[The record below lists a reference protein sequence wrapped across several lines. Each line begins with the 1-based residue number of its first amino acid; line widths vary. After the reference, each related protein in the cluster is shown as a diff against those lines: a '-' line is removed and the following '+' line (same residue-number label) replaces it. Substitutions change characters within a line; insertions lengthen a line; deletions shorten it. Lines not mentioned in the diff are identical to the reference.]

1 MVKIEKCKTAIMN
14 DYYVYVYMDPR
25 SYEEFYYGKGCG
37 SRKDAHLADA
47 GESRKARRIAEI
59 RNAGCEPIIRVIARG
74 LTEEQALLVEATL
87 LWKLGRY
94 TTNEMAGHYSE
105 NFRPHNTFHR
115 NLPGFDFQNRLYYF
129 NVGECSR
136 RNWDECRRHNFIA
149 AGGGVRWRDAVCG
162 FNPGDVFAAYLK
174 GHGYV
179 GVGRIKTKPQPVNQV
194 IIEGKPLM
202 VLCPQMAAD
211 ADSAE
216 KSEYVAKVDWIKTF
230 PREDAQMKR
239 KSGIY
244 TTTHVRASLDGQ
256 PDTVSFLSQV
266 FGVDFNA
273 ILA

>member
-1 MVKIEKCKTAIMN
+1 MN

-37 SRKDAHLADA
+37 SRQDAHLADA

-115 NLPGFDFQNRLYYF
+115 NLPGLDFQNRLYYF

-136 RNWDECRRHNFIA
+136 RNWDECRRHNFIT
-149 AGGGVRWRDAVCG
+149 AGGGSLARCC
-162 FNPGDVFAAYLK
+162 L
-174 GHGYV
+174 
-179 GVGRIKTKPQPVNQV
+179 RI
-194 IIEGKPLM
+194 
-202 VLCPQMAAD
+202 
-211 ADSAE
+211 
-216 KSEYVAKVDWIKTF
+216 
-230 PREDAQMKR
+230 
-239 KSGIY
+239 
-244 TTTHVRASLDGQ
+244 
-256 PDTVSFLSQV
+256 
-266 FGVDFNA
+266 
-273 ILA
+273 